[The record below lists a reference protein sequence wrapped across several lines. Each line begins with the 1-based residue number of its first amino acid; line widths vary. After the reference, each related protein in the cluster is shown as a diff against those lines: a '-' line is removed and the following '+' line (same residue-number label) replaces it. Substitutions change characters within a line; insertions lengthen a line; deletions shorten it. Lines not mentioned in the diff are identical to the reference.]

1 MIDPQQRLFLE
12 IAVHALE
19 HAGCDP
25 ARRRPGRRVRR
36 RRMNTYLFNNLAS
49 RSEVLKA
56 PAGSRSSSATTRTSA
71 RVAYKLDLRGP
82 AVTVQTACSTSL
94 VAVHT
99 ACQAL
104 LSGECDVALAGGV
117 SVATPQ
123 QQGYHYIEGGVD
135 SPDGHCR
142 AFDARAKG
150 TVAGSGV
157 GAVVLKR
164 LGDAVSA
171 GDRIYAV
178 VRAPPSTMTAR
189 ARSATQRPAS
199 TVSGMRSSRPR
210 RWPMSSRRA
219 SPTSRR
225 AWYRHP
231 DGRPHRG
238 AGTHLSI
245 PRTKRSDRFLH
256 YRFGKDEHR
265 PRGHGG
271 RHRWTHQDGPRA
283 SASPTAAIAE
293 LRPAESAARTR
304 VQPVHSEHGAQG
316 LTGPLPLRAAVSFS
330 AWAER
335 MRMSSWK
342 KHRQPQRQR
351 PQ

>member
-1 MIDPQQRLFLE
+1 MHLSMRAATRSVE
-12 IAVHALE
+12 GRVGVY
-19 HAGCDP
+19 AG
-25 ARRRPGRRVRR
+25 AG
-36 RRMNTYLFNNLAS
+36 MNTYLFNNLAS

-56 PAGSRSSSATTRTSA
+56 SGGLGRPRQRQGPRDARGLQARSPRTGGHGPD
-71 RVAYKLDLRGP
+71 RLLDLPVVHRVSGP
-82 AVTVQTACSTSL
+82 AQWRMRCRA
-94 VAVHT
+94 
-99 ACQAL
+99 
-104 LSGECDVALAGGV
+104 SGRCLCRRR
-117 SVATPQ
+117 SKC
-123 QQGYHYIEGGVD
+123 YHYIEGGVD
-135 SPDGHCR
+135 SPDGHR

-164 LGDAVSA
+164 ARRRRLSRRPDLCRRHG
-171 GDRIYAV
+171 
-178 VRAPPSTMTAR
+178 PPSTMTAR

-225 AWYRHP
+225 RYRHP

-238 AGTHLSI
+238 ARALT
-245 PRTKRSDRFLH
+245 PAFRERSDLTGFCTI
-256 YRFGKDEHR
+256 GSVKTNI
-265 PRGHGG
+265 GHA
-271 RHRWTHQDGPRA
+271 D
-283 SASPTAAIAE
+283 TAAGIAGLIKTVLALQHRQLPPSLNFDQPNPQLE
-293 LRPAESAARTR
+293 LGSSPFIVSTALKA
-304 VQPVHSEHGAQG
+304 
-316 LTGPLPLRAAVSFS
+316 LTGPLPCGRRSALS